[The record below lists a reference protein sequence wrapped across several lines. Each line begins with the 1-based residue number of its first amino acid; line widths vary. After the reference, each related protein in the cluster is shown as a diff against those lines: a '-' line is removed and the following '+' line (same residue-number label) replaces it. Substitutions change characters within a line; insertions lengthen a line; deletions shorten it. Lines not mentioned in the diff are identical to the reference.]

1 MKGEGRKRR
10 GGERG
15 GGGSVC
21 DWPNNDRLTIFDSAY
36 ETTNFYYHYYYYM
49 CCFCSHYYGQL
60 NREHT
65 VDDVRS
71 LFRSM
76 Q

>member
-1 MKGEGRKRR
+1 M
-10 GGERG
+10 
-15 GGGSVC
+15 C

-36 ETTNFYYHYYYYM
+36 ETTNFYYHYYM

-76 Q
+76 QAHTKYGYKECLLTCQFS